1 MCTDILVLKFM
12 QCLMAAIDFINTQ
25 LYFQVISE
33 KKIIYIIY
41 NNIYIII
48 YDIIILYIISYIIN
62 KRKKC
67 FLKPS

>member
-33 KKIIYIIY
+33 KEII
-41 NNIYIII
+41 
-48 YDIIILYIISYIIN
+48 
-62 KRKKC
+62 
-67 FLKPS
+67 